1 MTRPCVDVVVE
12 GSGERPDVLSAL
24 RRIEADYTVRRAED
38 LTVEAIRAHG
48 PSHARLVFTS
58 AEALPRRMAQLADA
72 RHHACATLLVCEEAT
87 TDTAPPPSPAPA
99 LITVTG
105 PLSVDSLLERLS
117 VMVTLRE
124 TLIAVHAQL
133 EGARLEQATWM
144 ARLRM
149 LDEELVL
156 AEQVQR
162 ELLPARLPDVRGARL
177 HSFFAPADRISGD
190 FYDVFRL
197 DETRVGIAV
206 ADATGHGVPAALMT
220 ALLKRSLRGKEIT
233 PQGYRI
239 LQPDEVLL
247 RLNGDL
253 IELGAS
259 QSQYVAA
266 LYAIYDETTREVRW
280 ARGGVPYPLLL
291 ADGQAPRCCISAGIL
306 LGVEEQ
312 PKLEVA
318 SLVLSPGETL
328 LLHTDGLEALLASRR
343 RAAAAN
349 DDPSTD
355 RNSSVVGSAPA
366 NGHTLADD
374 DGKADIETAEALCLP
389 AAPLVPGA
397 TPVPIEERIG
407 AWRELRLR
415 TGAADWD
422 VDDITV
428 VGIEAV

>member
-12 GSGERPDVLSAL
+12 GPGERPDVLRAL

-38 LTVEAIRAHG
+38 LTVEAMLGRD

-87 TDTAPPPSPAPA
+87 AETAAPPCPAPA

-105 PLSVDSLLERLS
+105 PLSVDSLLQRLS

-133 EGARLEQATWM
+133 ENARLEQATWL

-162 ELLPARLPDVRGARL
+162 ELLPTKIPQVRGARL
-177 HSFFAPADRISGD
+177 HTFFAPADRISGD

-197 DETRVGIAV
+197 DETRIGIAV

-239 LQPDEVLL
+239 LQPDEVLQ

-266 LYAIYDETTREVRW
+266 LYAIYDELTREVRW

-291 ADGQAPRCCISAGIL
+291 SGGGEPRCCVSAGIL
-306 LGVEEQ
+306 LGVEDRPQ
-312 PKLEVA
+312 LEVA
-318 SLVLSPGETL
+318 SLRLAPGETL
-328 LLHTDGLEALLASRR
+328 LLHTDGLEALLAARR
-343 RAAAAN
+343 RTTATQA
-349 DDPSTD
+349 TD
-355 RNSSVVGSAPA
+355 ATVGGRGEEAEGHSAFVLAPGAAPA
-366 NGHTLADD
+366 
-374 DGKADIETAEALCLP
+374 P
-389 AAPLVPGA
+389 M
-397 TPVPIEERIG
+397 ERRFG

-415 TGAADWD
+415 TRVTDWD

-428 VGIEAV
+428 VGIEAA

>member
-12 GSGERPDVLSAL
+12 GFGERPDVLRAL
-24 RRIEADYTVRRAED
+24 RRIEADYTVRRADD
-38 LTVEAIRAHG
+38 LTVEALLGHD

-72 RHHACATLLVCEEAT
+72 RHHACATLLVCEEAGAET
-87 TDTAPPPSPAPA
+87 PSPPSPAPA

-105 PLSVDSLLERLS
+105 PLSVDSLLQRLS

-133 EGARLEQATWM
+133 EGARLEQAAWM

-162 ELLPARLPDVRGARL
+162 ELLPTKIPEVRGARL
-177 HSFFAPADRISGD
+177 HTFFAPADRISGD
-190 FYDVFRL
+190 FFDVFRL
-197 DETRVGIAV
+197 DETRIGIAV

-233 PQGYRI
+233 AQGYRI
-239 LQPDEVLL
+239 LQPDEVLM

-291 ADGQAPRCCISAGIL
+291 AGGEAPRCCISAGIL

-318 SLVLSPGETL
+318 SLILSPGETL

-343 RAAAAN
+343 RAVSADDHPSADSHALAN
-349 DDPSTD
+349 D
-355 RNSSVVGSAPA
+355 
-366 NGHTLADD
+366 H
-374 DGKADIETAEALCLP
+374 AEADSGATAAIALA
-389 AAPLVPGA
+389 AAPLAPGA
-397 TPVPIEERIG
+397 MPVPIEERIG

-415 TGAADWD
+415 TGVADWD